1 MYPLVSVRSAQGNE
15 LERLNSGSI
24 SLLVSVPPT
33 LPLLISRSHSW
44 SYPICLGL
52 LPFLS
57 VFINVLLYLF
67 CTCLINLHQRICTVG
82 YPMNMMCCCKDY
94 TQISPMRRI
103 TSLGDRKAKVE
114 NSLWMIHML
123 HSSLKKK
130 TNTKK
135 AKWLSI
141 RNEDEMEKGWETRL
155 RKQATATCLQTGCR
169 RTGPVQLLPGYAP
182 SC

>member
-1 MYPLVSVRSAQGNE
+1 MLLGLLRGRELDMYPLVSVRSAQGNE

-67 CTCLINLHQRICTVG
+67 CTCLIHLHRRICTVG

-103 TSLGDRKAKVE
+103 TSLGNRRAKVDFFFFRNDSYALFIIKKE
-114 NSLWMIHML
+114 N
-123 HSSLKKK
+123 
-130 TNTKK
+130 
-135 AKWLSI
+135 
-141 RNEDEMEKGWETRL
+141 
-155 RKQATATCLQTGCR
+155 
-169 RTGPVQLLPGYAP
+169 
-182 SC
+182 

>member
-1 MYPLVSVRSAQGNE
+1 MLLGLLRGRELDMYPLVSVRSAQGNE

-24 SLLVSVPPT
+24 SLLVPFPPT
-33 LPLLISRSHSW
+33 LPLLISRSHSS

-67 CTCLINLHQRICTVG
+67 CTCLINLHRRICTVG

-103 TSLGDRKAKVE
+103 TSLGDRRAKVDFFFRNDSYALFIIKKE
-114 NSLWMIHML
+114 N
-123 HSSLKKK
+123 
-130 TNTKK
+130 
-135 AKWLSI
+135 
-141 RNEDEMEKGWETRL
+141 
-155 RKQATATCLQTGCR
+155 
-169 RTGPVQLLPGYAP
+169 
-182 SC
+182 